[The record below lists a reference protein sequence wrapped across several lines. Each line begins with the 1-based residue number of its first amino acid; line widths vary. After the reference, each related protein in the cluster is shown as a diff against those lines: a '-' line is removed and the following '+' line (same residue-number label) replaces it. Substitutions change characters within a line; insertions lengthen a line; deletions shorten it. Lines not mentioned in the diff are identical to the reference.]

1 MKNITLINLNIKYV
15 YITLLLIFVTSGYSQ
30 NTYDG
35 NYCPGPGAVGDEY
48 ATGTVYSTVLLAN
61 PSSTCNIGTIRAKVD
76 TQNQVLRLGMNIGNG
91 GSALFRLYLDTDN
104 NSSTGLTSDSFGGT
118 ISVAGAEYILE
129 INSNG
134 SGFTLYTGNGSVK
147 TQTNVIPAG
156 LAAQAGNAN
165 CNSGATFLEFNVPFG
180 SLGIN
185 ICDPNNP
192 GVINVTKLAS
202 VSGNSPNSS
211 LCTNTPL
218 TFGIPLKGTVGPNT
232 TICSGAS
239 AALTITGLNAG
250 STVSKWQSSV
260 APFSVWVDIA
270 NTAGLTAYNTGNLT
284 ETTKFRAI
292 FSNSGLCSGS
302 NIATSEATVTVN
314 APTVCSITGTAGPVC
329 LSSSNV
335 YSAPASMTTYSWS
348 LPPATANGA
357 TITSATNLQN
367 VTVQAGST
375 CNTTFKLVLTTTL
388 NGCSSTCEK
397 IVTVNDTTAPTWTTQ
412 ANALN
417 VTLQCSDTAGLTAA
431 QNQAPVATDDCGGT
445 VTYTKVSGTFAAGT
459 CANSG
464 TYTNTWTAKDVCNN
478 TSTVFTQVITIQD
491 TTAPT
496 WTTAPTALNVTL
508 ECSDAAG
515 LTAAQNQA
523 PVATDNCG
531 GTVTYTKTSGT
542 FTAGTCTNSGTY
554 TNTWTAKDVCNNT
567 STVFTQ
573 VITIQDTT
581 APTWTTQPNALNVT
595 LQCSDA
601 AGLTAAQNQAP
612 VATDNCGGTVTYT
625 KVSGTFVAGTCANS
639 GTYTNTWT
647 AKDVCNNTSTVFTQV
662 ITIQDTTAP
671 TWTTSAGSLNA
682 TVECSNTAGLAAAQ
696 ALFPTASD
704 FCDADVSNIIKVSG
718 QFVASQGCGNAGTYT
733 NTWTVKDDCGNTSET
748 FTQVIT
754 IQDTTAPTWT
764 TAPTALNV
772 TLECSDASG
781 LANAQAQF
789 PIASDLCD
797 ADVSNIIKVSGQF
810 VASQGCGNAGT
821 YTNTWTV
828 KDDCGNISETF
839 TQVITI
845 QDTTA
850 PTWTTAPTA
859 LNVTLE
865 CSDASGLA
873 NAQVMLPVA
882 SDLCDADVTNI
893 TKVSGQ
899 FVASEGCGN
908 AGTYTNTWTVKDDC
922 GNTSETF
929 TQVIT

>member
-35 NYCPGPGAVGDEY
+35 NYCPGPGAIGDEY

-76 TQNQVLRLGMNIGNG
+76 TQNQVLRLGMDIGNG

-156 LAAQAGNAN
+156 LAAMAGRAN

-250 STVSKWQSSV
+250 STVIKWQSSV

-314 APTVCSITGTAGPVC
+314 APTACSITGTAGPVC

-357 TITSATNLQN
+357 IITSATNLQN

-397 IVTVNDTTAPTWTTQ
+397 IVTVNDTTAPTWATQ

-496 WTTAPTALNVTL
+496 WTTAPTALNVIL
-508 ECSDAAG
+508 ECSD
-515 LTAAQNQA
+515 T
-523 PVATDNCG
+523 
-531 GTVTYTKTSGT
+531 
-542 FTAGTCTNSGTY
+542 
-554 TNTWTAKDVCNNT
+554 
-567 STVFTQ
+567 
-573 VITIQDTT
+573 
-581 APTWTTQPNALNVT
+581 
-595 LQCSDA
+595 

-625 KVSGTFVAGTCANS
+625 KVSGTFAAGTCANSGTYTNTWTAKDVCNNTSAVFTQVITIQDTTAPTWTTAPTALNVTLECSDTAGLTAAQNQAPVATDNCGGTVTYTKISGTFTAGTCANS

-671 TWTTSAGSLNA
+671 TWTTTAPTWTTQAGSLDV
-682 TVECSNTAGLAAAQ
+682 TLECSDASGLASAQ
-696 ALFPTASD
+696 AKLPTASD
-704 FCDADVSNIIKVSG
+704 LCDSDVSNITKVSG
-718 QFVASQGCGNAGTYT
+718 QFVASQACGNAGTYTNTWTVKDEVSGEFVASEGCGNAGTYT

-764 TAPTALNV
+764 TQAGSLDV
-772 TLECSDASG
+772 TLECNDTEG
-781 LANAQAQF
+781 LAAAQAKI
-789 PIASDLCD
+789 PAASDLCD
-797 ADVSNIIKVSGQF
+797 SDV
-810 VASQGCGNAGT
+810 
-821 YTNTWTV
+821 
-828 KDDCGNISETF
+828 
-839 TQVITI
+839 
-845 QDTTA
+845 
-850 PTWTTAPTA
+850 
-859 LNVTLE
+859 LN
-865 CSDASGLA
+865 CCNSFK
-873 NAQVMLPVA
+873 
-882 SDLCDADVTNI
+882 CDFRV
-893 TKVSGQ
+893 
-899 FVASEGCGN
+899 
-908 AGTYTNTWTVKDDC
+908 
-922 GNTSETF
+922 
-929 TQVIT
+929 